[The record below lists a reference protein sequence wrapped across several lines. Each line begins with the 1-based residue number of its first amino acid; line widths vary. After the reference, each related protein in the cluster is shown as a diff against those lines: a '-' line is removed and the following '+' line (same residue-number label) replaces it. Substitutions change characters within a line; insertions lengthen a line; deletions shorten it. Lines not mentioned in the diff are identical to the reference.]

1 MLNDSENTSNV
12 ECENTIDELRACIDG
27 IVKTLEEQVE
37 QELDPT
43 SALRKKQLAE
53 MLNWRRQI
61 ERQEEMH
68 ALQVKFWRNL
78 DRIFSWGRRR

>member
-1 MLNDSENTSNV
+1 MLNDSGETSNV
-12 ECENTIDELRACIDG
+12 ERKNTIDELRACIDG